1 MKHTKMFDTHHKALA
16 DIKETEGELQLAQSK
31 IVTGA
36 TANDYL
42 TYILALSKVE
52 GGMKSVARAQNCIN
66 KATTQRYILK
76 VADGEKLTEQFRM
89 KKANNKLRDA
99 GFCSQEDVDSKKYFY
114 FTTPVKA
121 KPVPTADGDLQKTV
135 DEFAITKEQYLA
147 FGEKLVFPVVQ

>member
-1 MKHTKMFDTHHKALA
+1 MKHEKMFHAHHKALA

-36 TANDYL
+36 TADDYL

-99 GFCSQEDVDSKKYFY
+99 GFCNQSDVDSKKYFY

-121 KPVPTADGDLQKTV
+121 TAERTPITESQKVV
-135 DEFAITKEQYLA
+135 DEFAVTKEQFLA
-147 FGEKLVFPVVQ
+147 LADKITFPVIQ